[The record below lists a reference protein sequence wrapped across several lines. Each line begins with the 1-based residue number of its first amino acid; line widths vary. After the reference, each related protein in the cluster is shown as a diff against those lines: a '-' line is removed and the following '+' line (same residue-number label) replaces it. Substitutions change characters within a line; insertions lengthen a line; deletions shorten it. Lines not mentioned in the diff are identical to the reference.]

1 MKKHFFLDKI
11 KLFLYELNNHHMKK
25 LFVFLFFALSGLLIF
40 AQKTPLPNNFSA
52 EELLRLPQYH
62 PPSSR
67 SITTPPSFPVRTA
80 AEWEEMGSVLISFQY
95 YESFLTEIIRYAR
108 EEAHVYVFCDDS
120 NSVKNYLQSAGVDLS
135 NISYFEHSMN
145 SVWIRDFGPNNIYKN
160 DVEDLSLV
168 DWVYNRNRPDDDAS
182 PDYFA
187 QQTGIPIYG
196 TVSPPTDLVNTGGNF
211 MSDGFGTAFASE
223 LVLDENDHI
232 TSFNQTVK
240 TEADIDT
247 IMKHFMGIDRYILMP
262 TLPYDGIHH
271 IDMHI
276 KLLDE
281 QTLLVGEYPT
291 GVADGPQIEQNLQY
305 VLNNYNSV
313 FGTPY
318 KVVRIPM
325 PPDANGDYPDNWG
338 DYCTYTNSLIL
349 NKTVLV
355 PIYNNEQYDTTAL
368 RIYRQA
374 MPGYRIVG
382 IDATDPIAAS
392 GAIHC
397 TTHEIGVQ
405 NPLLISHQPLPD
417 TNDVVNDYRVDAYI
431 NHRDGIGSAFV
442 YYRTDTTQPYQSAPM
457 TLTNAVNHTWTGY
470 IPAQPSGTDVYYYIH
485 AQATTGKQQNR
496 PMPAPDGYW
505 HFRVFNLLSF
515 NLQDNAHTQV
525 TIVNPTTYNLSFTL
539 NTTTDKT
546 GAVTIYDMTG
556 QQIYN
561 FTNQQFRA
569 GHQNYSYN
577 ISELKSG
584 MYLVKFNLE
593 GYRSEQKLIILK

>member
-1 MKKHFFLDKI
+1 MKKTMLSFLLMAI
-11 KLFLYELNNHHMKK
+11 GITL
-25 LFVFLFFALSGLLIF
+25 F

-52 EELLRLPQYH
+52 EELLALPKYH
-62 PPSSR
+62 PPSTR
-67 SITTPPSFPVRTA
+67 SITTPPTFPVRTA
-80 AEWEEMGSVLISFQY
+80 AEWEEMQAVLISFQY
-95 YESFLTEIIRYAR
+95 YDSFLTEIIRYAR

-120 NSVKNYLQSAGVDLS
+120 NAVKSTLTSSGVDLS

-145 SVWIRDFGPNNIYKN
+145 SVWIRDYGANNIYKN
-160 DVEDLSLV
+160 DVEDLNFV

-187 QQTGIPIYG
+187 LQTGIPIYG
-196 TVSPPTDLVNTGGNF
+196 AVSPPTDLVNTGGNF

-223 LVLDENDHI
+223 LVLDDNASV
-232 TSFNQTVK
+232 TSFNQTPK

-247 IMKHFMGIDRYILMP
+247 IMKNFMGINRYILMP

-281 QTLLVGEYPT
+281 QTLLVGEYPQ

-305 VLNNYNSV
+305 VLDNYNSV

-325 PPDANGDYPDNWG
+325 PPDAYGDYPDNWG

-382 IDATDPIAAS
+382 IDSNDPIPAS

-397 TTHEIGVQ
+397 TTHEVAVQ

-417 TNDVVNDYRVDAYI
+417 TNNVVNDYQVDALI
-431 NHRDGIGSAFV
+431 KHRDGIGSAYI
-442 YYRTDTTQPYQSAPM
+442 YYRTDTTQPYQSVPM
-457 TLTNAVNHTWTGY
+457 TLTNSVNDTWTGF
-470 IPAQPSGTDVYYYIH
+470 IPAQSSGTDVYYYIH

-505 HFRVFNLLSF
+505 HFRVFNPLSVYLNNDF
-515 NLQDNAHTQV
+515 TTQIVLQ
-525 TIVNPTTYNLSFTL
+525 NPANYQMTFTL
-539 NTTTDKT
+539 NTLSDKT
-546 GAVTIYDMTG
+546 GKITVYDMTG
-556 QQIYN
+556 HRIYN
-561 FTNQQFRA
+561 FSNQQFTKGNRT
-569 GHQNYSYN
+569 YSYN
-577 ISELKSG
+577 ISGLSSG
-584 MYLVKFNLE
+584 MYLVKFNLA
-593 GYRSEQKLIILK
+593 GTVTEQKMIVIK

>member
-1 MKKHFFLDKI
+1 MKRIIFSFLLMAMGI
-11 KLFLYELNNHHMKK
+11 VL
-25 LFVFLFFALSGLLIF
+25 F
-40 AQKTPLPNNFSA
+40 AQKAQLPVGFSA
-52 EELLRLPQYH
+52 EELRLLPKYH
-62 PPSSR
+62 PPATR
-67 SITTPPSFPVRTA
+67 SITTPPAFPVRTA
-80 AEWEEMGSVLISFQY
+80 AEWEEMQAVLISFQY
-95 YESFLTEIIRYAR
+95 YDSFLTEIIRYAR
-108 EEAHVYVFCDDS
+108 EEVHVYVFCDDS
-120 NSVKNYLQSAGVDLS
+120 NVVKNTLTSNGVNLS
-135 NISYFEHSMN
+135 NISYFEHPMN
-145 SVWIRDFGPNNIYKN
+145 SVWIRDYGPSNIYKN
-160 DVEDLSLV
+160 DVGDLNFV

-187 QQTGIPIYG
+187 QQTGVPIYG

-223 LVLDENDHI
+223 LVLDDNASV
-232 TSFNQTVK
+232 TSFNQTPK

-247 IMKHFMGIDRYILMP
+247 ILKNFMGINRYILMP
-262 TLPYDGIHH
+262 DLPYDGIHH

-281 QTLLVGEYPT
+281 QTLLVGEYPQ

-305 VLNNYNSV
+305 VLDNYNSV

-325 PPDANGDYPDNWG
+325 PPDAYGNYPDNFG

-382 IDATDPIAAS
+382 IDSNDPIPAS

-397 TTHEIGVQ
+397 TAHEIAVQ

-417 TNDVVNDYRVDAYI
+417 TNDVINNYEVDALI
-431 NHRDGIGSAFV
+431 KHRDGIGSAFV
-442 YYRTDTTQPYQSAPM
+442 YYRTDTTQPYQSVVM
-457 TLTNAVNHTWTGY
+457 TLTDSVDDTWTGF

-496 PMPAPDGYW
+496 PMPAPAGYW
-505 HFRVFNLLSF
+505 HFRVFNPLSIHL
-515 NLQDNAHTQV
+515 NNDKITQIVLQ
-525 TIVNPTTYNLSFTL
+525 NPTSYQMIFTL
-539 NTTTDKT
+539 NTLNDKT
-546 GAVTIYDMTG
+546 GAVIIYDMAG
-556 QQIYN
+556 NMICN
-561 FTNQQFRA
+561 FSNQQFSK
-569 GHQNYSYN
+569 GNQTYSFD
-577 ISELKSG
+577 ISGISSG
-584 MYLVKFNLE
+584 MYLVKFYLS
-593 GYRSEQKLIILK
+593 GAVTEQKMVVIK

>member
-1 MKKHFFLDKI
+1 MNKKFFLDKI
-11 KLFLYELNNHHMKK
+11 KLFLCELKNHHMKK
-25 LFVFLFFALSGLLIF
+25 LFIFLFFAISGLLIF

-80 AEWEEMGSVLISFQY
+80 AEWEEMGSVLVSFQY
-95 YESFLTEIIRYAR
+95 YEDFLTEIIRYAR

-120 NSVKNYLQSAGVDLS
+120 NYVKNYLQSAGVDLS

-145 SVWIRDFGPNNIYKN
+145 SVWIRDYGPNNIYKN
-160 DVEDLSLV
+160 DVGDLSLV
-168 DWVYNRNRPDDDAS
+168 DWIYNRNRPDDDAS

-223 LVLDENDHI
+223 LVLDENDQI

-240 TEADIDT
+240 TETDIDT

-281 QTLLVGEYPT
+281 QTLLVGEYPP

-325 PPDANGDYPDNWG
+325 PPDSYGDYPDNGG

-355 PIYNNEQYDTTAL
+355 PTYNNEQYDTTAL

-382 IDATDPIAAS
+382 INATVPIAAS

-431 NHRDGIGSAFV
+431 NHHDGIGAAFV
-442 YYRTDTTQPYQSAPM
+442 YYRTDTTQPYQSVPM

-470 IPAQPSGTDVYYYIH
+470 IPAQSSGTDVYYYIH

-505 HFRVFNLLSF
+505 HFRVFNPLSF
-515 NLQDNAHTQV
+515 NLQDNTHTQI
-525 TIVNPTTYNLSFTL
+525 TIVNPSIYNLSFTL

-556 QQIYN
+556 HQIYN
-561 FTNQQFRA
+561 FSNQQFRA

-577 ISELKSG
+577 ISALKSG

-593 GYRSEQKLIILK
+593 GYRSEQKVVVIK

>member
-1 MKKHFFLDKI
+1 MKKIVFSFL
-11 KLFLYELNNHHMKK
+11 LM
-25 LFVFLFFALSGLLIF
+25 ALGITLF

-52 EELLRLPQYH
+52 EELLTLPKYH
-62 PPSSR
+62 PPSTR
-67 SITTPPSFPVRTA
+67 SITTPPAFPVRTV
-80 AEWEEMGSVLISFQY
+80 AEWEEMGSVLVSFQY
-95 YESFLTEIIRYAR
+95 YDPFLTEIIRYAR
-108 EEAHVYVFCDDS
+108 EETRVYVFCDDS
-120 NSVKNYLQSAGVDLS
+120 NSVKNTLSSSGVDLS

-145 SVWIRDFGPNNIYKN
+145 SVWIRDYGANNIYKN

-168 DWVYNRNRPDDDAS
+168 DWVYNRNRPDDDTS

-223 LVLDENDHI
+223 LVLDENDQI

-262 TLPYDGIHH
+262 TLPNDGIHH

-305 VLNNYNSV
+305 VLDNYNSV
-313 FGTPY
+313 FGKPY

-325 PPDANGDYPDNWG
+325 PPDANGDYPGWSWGGG

-355 PIYNNEQYDTTAL
+355 PIYNDEQYDTTAL

-374 MPGYRIVG
+374 MPGYRIIG
-382 IDATDPIAAS
+382 IDATDPISAS

-397 TTHEIGVQ
+397 TTHEVGVQ
-405 NPLLISHQPLPD
+405 NPLLISHCPLPD
-417 TNDVVNDYRVDAYI
+417 TNDVVNDYQVDALI
-431 NHRDGIGSAFV
+431 KHRDGIGSAYI
-442 YYRTDTTQPYQSAPM
+442 YYRTDTTQPYQSLAM
-457 TLTNAVNHTWTGY
+457 TLTNATNDTWTGY

-505 HFRVFNLLSF
+505 HFRVFNPVSV
-515 NLQDNAHTQV
+515 NLPDNDNTQITMQNPV
-525 TIVNPTTYNLSFTL
+525 TYQMLFSL
-539 NTTTDKT
+539 NTDNDKT
-546 GAVTIYDMTG
+546 GAIVVYDMAG
-556 QQIYN
+556 HEIYQFSDQN
-561 FTNQQFRA
+561 FTSGNRT
-569 GHQNYSYN
+569 YSYN
-577 ISELKSG
+577 VSRLNAGI
-584 MYLVKFNLE
+584 YLVKFNLN
-593 GYRSEQKLIILK
+593 GFVTEQKMVVVK